1 MFLRKTRRHKDGK
14 THEYYS
20 VVENRRVA
28 GGRHIQ
34 HTLLYLGEIS
44 DGQKKSWN
52 RAIDVVE
59 GNRTKQMTLF
69 PEGTGADQAPGVTAN
84 VRLDQLAL
92 DRPRQWGACWL
103 ACELWETLGLRSF
116 WHERL
121 GTGYRGVH
129 WERVLLLLSAY
140 RLIDPGSEW
149 HLHRIWFDKSAMG
162 DLLGEGFRI
171 AGKDRLYRC
180 HDRLLEYKDDLFGHL
195 KRRWEELFEARHD
208 ILLYDLTST
217 YFESPPPDD
226 PEDKRRH
233 GYSRDKRSDCV
244 QVVIALVV
252 TPDGLPLSYEV
263 LHGNTADSST
273 LKDFLAKIE
282 ALHGKA
288 RRVWVMDRGIPTE
301 QTLEE
306 MRKTGVQYL
315 VGTPKGRL
323 TKLEGKLAGQ
333 AWEQAR
339 DQVQVRLVESEGE
352 TYIHARSQPRAAKEH
367 AMRQR
372 RLRKLLDGLGQL
384 REASRPMTRDN
395 LLLKVGG
402 LKKEAGRAYHL
413 LKITL
418 PKSGEAISPETFH
431 WKLDMDKYR
440 KTWRREGSYLLRTNL
455 PVDNAGS
462 TWEHYLR
469 LTEIEEAFRNLK
481 GDLAVRPV
489 HHSAPTRIE
498 AHIFVSFL
506 AYCLHVTLRMR
517 CKRFAPGLTP
527 RSVLEQLSGMQMVDV
542 LIPTTDGRMVKMS
555 RYTRPDKAQQLLLSQ
570 LQLTLP
576 KQPPPEISQS

>member
-20 VVENRRVA
+20 VVENPRVA

-34 HTLLYLGEIS
+34 YTLLYLGEIS

-59 GNRTKQMTLF
+59 GDRTKQMSLF
-69 PEGTGADQAPGVTAN
+69 PEGIEPEQRAGATAN
-84 VRLDQLAL
+84 VRLDKLEL
-92 DRPRQWGACWL
+92 ERPRQWGAWWL

-149 HLHRIWFDKSAMG
+149 QLHRIWFEKSAMG

-180 HDRLLEYKDDLFGHL
+180 QDWLLDYKDD
-195 KRRWEELFEARHD
+195 
-208 ILLYDLTST
+208 
-217 YFESPPPDD
+217 
-226 PEDKRRH
+226 
-233 GYSRDKRSDCV
+233 
-244 QVVIALVV
+244 
-252 TPDGLPLSYEV
+252 
-263 LHGNTADSST
+263 
-273 LKDFLAKIE
+273 
-282 ALHGKA
+282 
-288 RRVWVMDRGIPTE
+288 
-301 QTLEE
+301 
-306 MRKTGVQYL
+306 
-315 VGTPKGRL
+315 
-323 TKLEGKLAGQ
+323 
-333 AWEQAR
+333 
-339 DQVQVRLVESEGE
+339 
-352 TYIHARSQPRAAKEH
+352 
-367 AMRQR
+367 
-372 RLRKLLDGLGQL
+372 LGQL
-384 REASRPMTRDN
+384 REASRRMRRDN

-402 LKKEAGRAYHL
+402 LKKEAGRAYHH

-418 PKSGEAISPETFH
+418 PKAGEAITPETFH

-440 KTWRREGSYLLRTNL
+440 KTWRGEGCYLLRTNL

-489 HHSAPTRIE
+489 HHSAQPRIE

-506 AYCLHVTLRMR
+506 AYLPACD
-517 CKRFAPGLTP
+517 P
-527 RSVLEQLSGMQMVDV
+527 
-542 LIPTTDGRMVKMS
+542 
-555 RYTRPDKAQQLLLSQ
+555 PD
-570 LQLTLP
+570 
-576 KQPPPEISQS
+576 EV